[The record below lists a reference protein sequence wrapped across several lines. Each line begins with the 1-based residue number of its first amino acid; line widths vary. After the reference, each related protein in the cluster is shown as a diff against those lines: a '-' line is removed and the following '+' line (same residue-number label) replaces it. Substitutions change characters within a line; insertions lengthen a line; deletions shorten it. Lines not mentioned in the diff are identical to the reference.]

1 MALAL
6 LEWTDADAAQVTF
19 RLDTG
24 TNTHYQLK
32 VGESV
37 RHDGADDWVDEVYFT
52 TPMLHHE
59 AGGLLF
65 DSAAELQVPKARL
78 HRSAYAQ
85 LTSSK
90 AGGRAQAHSDVIAIP
105 EASILQSM
113 SRAPS
118 SAGLARPAS
127 LGAHPAAGAMSRAT
141 FRPVRSIAN
150 RSVAV
155 VRATSIETLL
165 GEIVKLATPL
175 VMNLLK
181 GATGAPGAAL
191 PGIGAANGS
200 VAAVPGGAP
209 ADALMQVLQ
218 SILGGLATPAGS
230 TPALSKGTSRRVRP
244 AATGNRFVEGP
255 AAHYAEPFIFGVD
268 DVLIASLVGPVLQVL
283 PQLLN
288 AANQQRIELKKSDNA
303 LAAGFLS
310 DFNKRQMLGKLL
322 DAQNAAQAQGPA
334 APITP
339 EQLKAVADLLAQL
352 PTDGAAAAPS
362 AAAPATTPA
371 AVTTKSLSIEADAP
385 HQLSD
390 RALIDFSFGP
400 LLAWNGSLKPVFD
413 RNLSL
418 VLRPR
423 FTVTEPAPKAPLA
436 KAILRLVL
444 HDSAHPEVRVEK
456 RFNLRDLLPN
466 TAIECKFEP
475 PELSHLPQGGCV
487 TVLAQ
492 LRWRHPRTGRETRAL
507 GASELVF
514 VDKTFLKERG
524 GEVSASRELTDMTL
538 YRAFW
543 NKVWE
548 APVLDLARG
557 QGVGRKKLLWELNMH
572 AKYVAMLSANHDS
585 NAMMQTRVLAE
596 ADDEQSATLGVRGRM
611 KAGIE
616 LSLAELNKL
625 IPLWNGAPALDA
637 GKLQA
642 LAARPFLAQSAREC
656 KASFKLKGRAG
667 EAGMVWVVP
676 VFKLFG
682 LTLSNVTAADDSG
695 QVTAAS
701 DEMVQFPLPVAARLI
716 GLKSAT

>member
-6 LEWTDADAAQVTF
+6 LEWVDADDANVTF

-24 TNTHYQLK
+24 TNTHYELK
-32 VGESV
+32 LGNAV
-37 RHDGADDWVDEVYFT
+37 RHDGADDWVDQVYFS
-52 TPMLHHE
+52 TPTLQHE

-65 DSAAELQVPKARL
+65 DSAAELQIPKGRF
-78 HRSAYAQ
+78 HGTAYAQ

-105 EASILQSM
+105 EASIMQSV
-113 SRAPS
+113 SRLRSPAS
-118 SAGLARPAS
+118 LARPAS
-127 LGAHPAAGAMSRAT
+127 LGAEPA

-150 RSVAV
+150 RSSAVA
-155 VRATSIETLL
+155 RAASIETLL
-165 GEIVKLATPL
+165 GEIVKLAAPL

-181 GATGAPGAAL
+181 GPPTAPANSG
-191 PGIGAANGS
+191 ANGS
-200 VAAVPGGAP
+200 VSAVPGGLP
-209 ADALMQVLQ
+209 AEGLMQVLQ
-218 SILGGLATPAGS
+218 SILGAFAAPVGGP
-230 TPALSKGTSRRVRP
+230 PVLSKGTSRRARP
-244 AATGNRFVEGP
+244 ARTGNRFVEGP
-255 AAHYAEPFIFGVD
+255 AAHYTEPFIFGVD

-288 AANQQRIELKKSDNA
+288 AANQKRIELRKSDNA
-303 LAAGFLS
+303 LAGGILS
-310 DFNKRQMLGKLL
+310 DINKRLMLGKLL

-352 PTDGAAAAPS
+352 PTDGAAPALP
-362 AAAPATTPA
+362 AAAQPAVMA
-371 AVTTKSLSIEADAP
+371 KSLSTEPDVP

-400 LLAWNGSLKPVFD
+400 LLAWNGSSKPVFD
-413 RNLSL
+413 RNHSL

-423 FTVTEPAPKAPLA
+423 FSVAEPTPKAPLA
-436 KAILRLVL
+436 KAILTLVL

-456 RFNLRDLLPN
+456 RFNLRDLLSN

-475 PELSHLPQGGCV
+475 PELSHLPPNCCV
-487 TVLAQ
+487 TLLAQ

-507 GASELVF
+507 GASEIVF

-524 GEVSASRELTDMTL
+524 GEVSAARELTDMTL

-548 APVLDLARG
+548 APVLDQARG
-557 QGVGRKKLLWELNMH
+557 QTGERKKLLWELNMH
-572 AKYVAMLSANHDS
+572 AKYVAMLSASHDS

-596 ADDEQSATLGVRGRM
+596 ADDPQSGTLGVRGRM

-625 IPLWNGAPALDA
+625 IPLWNGAPALDPS
-637 GKLQA
+637 KLQA
-642 LAARPFLAQSAREC
+642 LSAGPFLEQAAREC

-676 VFKLFG
+676 IFKLFG

-701 DEMVQFPLPVAARLI
+701 DELVQFPLPVAARLI